1 MLTEYDIVNAAE
13 YTVPSTRVF
22 AWYLGIDYRERPVAE
37 ITASVFTQS
46 PQEFVVKHLAEE
58 VHRAYSGNTEHLTV
72 ANLIAKVRRLVPA
85 YYFQL
90 DRELEPCAMNCLSVY
105 GDDLS
110 PVAALLA
117 VERCRSMN
125 NKFQSAFTVT
135 LTIEVLARL
144 VKNYDKMRYKL
155 LPLSRTILFN
165 NYIRAAEDIQIC
177 LHEEKTYWAKEEA
190 AYAV

>member
-1 MLTEYDIVNAAE
+1 MSTEYNIIHAAE
-13 YTVPSTRVF
+13 YTVPSTRLL
-22 AWYLGIDYRERPVAE
+22 AWCLGIDYRERLVAE
-37 ITASVFTQS
+37 ITASVFPRS
-46 PQEFVVKHLAEE
+46 PQEFIVKHLANE
-58 VHRAYSGNTEHLTV
+58 VHRAYSGNAEHLTV
-72 ANLIAKVRRLVPA
+72 TNLIAKVRHLVPA

-90 DRELEPCAMNCLSVY
+90 DLELEQCAMNYLSVY

-165 NYIRAAEDIQIC
+165 NYTRAAEDIQIC
-177 LHEEKTYWAKEEA
+177 LHEEKTYWEIEEA
-190 AYAV
+190 ANVV

>member
-1 MLTEYDIVNAAE
+1 MSTEYNIIHAAE

-22 AWYLGIDYRERPVAE
+22 AWYLGIDYRERLVAE
-37 ITASVFTQS
+37 ITASVFPRS
-46 PQEFVVKHLAEE
+46 PHLANE
-58 VHRAYSGNTEHLTV
+58 VHRAYFGNAEHLTV
-72 ANLIAKVRRLVPA
+72 ENLVAKVRKLVPA

-90 DRELEPCAMNCLSVY
+90 DLELEQCAMNYLSVY

-110 PVAALLA
+110 PVAVLLA

-165 NYIRAAEDIQIC
+165 NYTRAAEDIQIC
-177 LHEEKTYWAKEEA
+177 LHEEKTYWEIEEA
-190 AYAV
+190 ANVV